1 MKSLLTILV
10 FSSLLLFSANIQA
23 AKKDSSKTAQKENIA
38 KFMAT
43 KLQQKILLSDGQVS
57 QVETIITSYLAL
69 KVKTDKDTEKT
80 LEKVEELLDKRQK
93 AKYSIIKDDW
103 WSYLAKHLNN

>member
-23 AKKDSSKTAQKENIA
+23 AQKDSSKIAQKENIA
-38 KFMAT
+38 KIMAT
-43 KLQQKILLSDGQVS
+43 KLQQKILLSDGQVT

-69 KVKTDKDTEKT
+69 KVKTDKETEKT
-80 LEKVEELLDKRQK
+80 LDKVEALLDKRQK

-103 WSYLAKHLNN
+103 WGYLAKFSNN